1 MKRINHSLRGLLIIF
16 SLVTYLVLHVPRVQ
30 AEHPPNTIT
39 FDNQSGEPALVIL
52 KGPTEKTVEVPD
64 GQSRIVNAAAGKY
77 HILVRYSN
85 KPEDYRYAKGDP
97 FTVTQTATQYSAI
110 TITLHRVIGGDYA
123 THPISSEEF
132 DKILEAM

>member
-1 MKRINHSLRGLLIIF
+1 MKRINHSLRLLLIIF
-16 SLVTYLVLHVPRVQ
+16 FIVTYLVLHAPRVQ
-30 AEHPPNTIT
+30 AEDPPNTIT

-64 GQSRIVNAAAGKY
+64 GQRRTVNAAAGNC
-77 HILVRYSN
+77 HILVRYGN
-85 KPEDYRYAKGDP
+85 KREDYRYAKGDP

-110 TITLHRVIGGDYA
+110 TITLHKVIGGDYA

-132 DKILEAM
+132 DKTLDAM